1 MIVAHLALRTFRNI
15 EAAEFA
21 LAPSLTVLVGQ
32 NGQGKTNL
40 LEGAALVLSRQTL
53 RARHE
58 RELVQF
64 GAPGYQ
70 LTAVLSDAGGQPAT
84 VTRTVWLSP
93 PRRKLD
99 GPIVPVV
106 AFSPDDVA
114 MVKGTPEGRREFMDR
129 LLAQLVPRYGREAA
143 RYQRALSQRN
153 RALKDSQADRV
164 LEGFEPLLAEAG
176 AYCWERRAWLAASL
190 APWLLAVYET
200 IAPHERPALALEA
213 GGVGHPLTA
222 LDFAQ
227 RLAESR
233 VEDRR
238 RGLTTLGPHR
248 DDLKLAVN
256 GVEARLL
263 SQGQQRSLVL
273 GLKLAARRLVEH
285 ELERRPLLV
294 LDDVFSELDG
304 RRRQAL
310 LDVVTEPGQQTIIA
324 DVDVRAFLPVATKR
338 YVVSA
343 GRVAEAVES

>member
-1 MIVAHLALRTFRNI
+1 VILSQLSLRTFRNI
-15 EAAEFA
+15 EAAELE

-58 RELVQF
+58 RELAQF
-64 GAPGYQ
+64 GAAGYQ
-70 LTAVLSDAGGQPAT
+70 LGAVMHDANGHL
-84 VTRTVWLSP
+84 VTIHRTVWLSP
-93 PRRKLD
+93 PRRKLE
-99 GPIVPVV
+99 GPMAPVV
-106 AFSPDDVA
+106 AFSPDDVT

-129 LLAQLVPRYGREAA
+129 LLAQLVPRYGRETV

-153 RALKDSQADRV
+153 RALKDEQADRV

-176 AYCWERRAWLAASL
+176 AYCWERREWLAASL
-190 APWLLAVYET
+190 APWLAAVYET
-200 IAPHERPALALEA
+200 VAPHERPALVLQP
-213 GGVGHPLTA
+213 GGVDHRLTA
-222 LDFAQ
+222 ADLAE
-227 RLAESR
+227 RLARSR
-233 VEDRR
+233 ADDRR
-238 RGLTTLGPHR
+238 RGLTTVGPHR
-248 DDLKLAVN
+248 DDLKLTVN
-256 GVEARLL
+256 GVDARLL

-273 GLKLAARRLVEH
+273 GLKLAARRLVER

-304 RRRQAL
+304 ARRQAL

-343 GRVAEAVES
+343 GRVTPEP